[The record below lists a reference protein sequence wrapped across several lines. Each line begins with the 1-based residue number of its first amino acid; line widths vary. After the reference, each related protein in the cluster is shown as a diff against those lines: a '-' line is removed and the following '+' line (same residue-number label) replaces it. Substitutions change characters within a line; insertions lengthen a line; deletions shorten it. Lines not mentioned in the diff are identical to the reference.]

1 MIIGDAKKR
10 LVTLWF
16 LSGAILF
23 LIMLIMTFK
32 GKFEDFPDKAWGWL
46 FPNILPTLS
55 LMISVF
61 LFDQSNKQSNTK
73 AIEKFYFQFAFFM
86 SLFYILILFLTIL
99 TAPLTGNAL
108 LSQME
113 QSSLYLG
120 PIQGLVAG
128 AIGLFF
134 LKKSEQ

>member
-1 MIIGDAKKR
+1 MTIEVAKKR
-10 LVTLWF
+10 LALLWF
-16 LSGAILF
+16 LSGSVLF
-23 LIMLIMTFK
+23 FLMLIMTFN
-32 GKFEDFPDKAWGWL
+32 GKFEDFPDKAWGWF

-55 LMISVF
+55 LMVSVF
-61 LFDQSNKQSNTK
+61 MFDQSKRQSNTEN
-73 AIEKFYFQFAFFM
+73 IEKFYFQIAFFI
-86 SLFYILILFLTIL
+86 SLFYMIILSMTIL
-99 TAPLTGNAL
+99 TAPLTGNAM

-134 LKKSEQ
+134 VKRAE